1 MRMHTITL
9 AVVLILGTLSTA
21 LAGDGVQITPD
32 GTQILV
38 NKDVGNERWSMSLS
52 LTEVNPL
59 DVNGSIFR
67 RDGGPAG
74 FLHCPLRDVSGS
86 ADDIRNAVFF
96 WDCYVADRCAAP
108 PCRADQWHFVAT
120 INLRGSFFLP

>member
-1 MRMHTITL
+1 MRIESLVLTATL
-9 AVVLILGTLSTA
+9 AFVIHSTA
-21 LAGDGVQITPD
+21 HAGDGVQITPD

-38 NKDVGNERWSMSLS
+38 NKDVGNERWAMSLS

-67 RDGGPAG
+67 RDGGPAA
-74 FLHCPLRDVSGS
+74 FLHCPVRDVEGS

-96 WDCYVADRCAAP
+96 WDCYVSDRCAAP
-108 PCRADQWHFVAT
+108 PCTADQWSFVARV
-120 INLRGSFFLP
+120 NLRGSFFLP